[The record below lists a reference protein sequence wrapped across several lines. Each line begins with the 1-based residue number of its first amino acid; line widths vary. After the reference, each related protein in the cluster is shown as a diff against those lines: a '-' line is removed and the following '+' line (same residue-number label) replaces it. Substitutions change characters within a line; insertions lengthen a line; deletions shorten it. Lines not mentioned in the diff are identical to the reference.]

1 MVLLNNWNLRKN
13 NTILHVKNP
22 ATNRVEA
29 QYTVT
34 DLGAVLGA
42 AGAIGGRHRSK
53 NDVQDFQRSSFVRK
67 VADGTVQFDY
77 DIRPK
82 KLGLFTIFY
91 PPYFFGQR
99 RANKTMHK
107 VPVEHA
113 VWIGAQ
119 LSQLSDEQLRE
130 GFRAAG
136 YNRSTTESYIR
147 VLRSRIKQLIRLRE
161 SELAGRLRR

>member
-1 MVLLNNWNLRKN
+1 
-13 NTILHVKNP
+13 
-22 ATNRVEA
+22 
-29 QYTVT
+29 
-34 DLGAVLGA
+34 VLGA

-82 KLGLFTIFY
+82 KLGLFMIFY

-119 LSQLSDEQLRE
+119 HSQLSDEQLRE

-136 YNRSTTESYIR
+136 YNRSTTESYVR
-147 VLRSRIKQLIRLRE
+147 VLRSRINQLTTAGIRACWSTPPISAEGAKCKSLGQP
-161 SELAGRLRR
+161 AQVTVVNG